1 MNVMLRK
8 ALAGML
14 IGVLASTPA
23 LAAPAKGISDNV
35 VKIGVL
41 TDMSGVYSAIGG
53 KGTLTAVEMA
63 VADFGGTVL
72 GKPIQVVSADHQNK
86 ADIASTKAREWFD
99 TGKVDMVTGLLN
111 SACALAVQKIGAD
124 KKRITMNTGA
134 GSTDLTNKDCT
145 PYGIHYAYDNYALAN
160 VAGSAI
166 VSHGGKSWYF
176 ITADYAFGHS
186 LEKNTSNFV
195 QKLGGKVVGSVRHP
209 LSTADFSSY
218 LLQAQSSGAKVIGL
232 ANAGGDFTNA
242 VKQAREFG
250 IVQKG
255 QTIAGMLV
263 FDTDV
268 KSLGLNTAQGMQF
281 ASGFYWDRDKAS
293 RDWSK
298 RFYAKHKAMPTMDQA
313 GAYSATMNYLKA
325 IKAAGTDDPDAV
337 MAKLRSMNISDFF
350 AVNGKIRADGRMV
363 HDMYLMEVKKPSE
376 SKGEWDIL
384 KIIKTVPGDQA
395 FMPLSES
402 VCSQVKK

>member
-1 MNVMLRK
+1 MKKGFLMACVIAVLVSM
-8 ALAGML
+8 AAGSF
-14 IGVLASTPA
+14 GAT
-23 LAAPAKGISDNV
+23 GISDNV

-41 TDMSGVYSAIGG
+41 TDMSGVYSQIGG
-53 KGTLTAVEMA
+53 KGTLVAVEMA
-63 VADFGGTVL
+63 VADFGGKVL
-72 GKPIQVVSADHQNK
+72 GKPIQVISADHQNK

-111 SACALAVQKIGAD
+111 SACALAVQKLGAE

-145 PYGIHYAYDNYALAN
+145 PYGIHYVYDNYALGN
-160 VAGSAI
+160 VAGSEI
-166 VSHGGKSWYF
+166 VNHGGKTWYF

-186 LEKNTSNFV
+186 LEKNTTNFV
-195 QKLGGKVVGSVRHP
+195 QKLGGKVLGSVKHP

-268 KSLGLNTAQGMQF
+268 KSLGLNVAQGMQF
-281 ASGFYWDRDKAS
+281 ASGFYWDRDKAT
-293 RDWSK
+293 REWSQ
-298 RFYAKHKAMPTMDQA
+298 RFYKKHKAMPTMDQA
-313 GAYSATMNYLKA
+313 GAYSATINYLKA
-325 IKAAGTDDPDAV
+325 VKAAGTDDPDAV
-337 MAKLRSMNISDFF
+337 MAKLKSMNISDFF

-384 KIIKTVPGDQA
+384 KIVKTIPGDKA

-402 VCSQVKK
+402 ACGLVKK

>member
-1 MNVMLRK
+1 MKKVLLLACTVV
-8 ALAGML
+8 ALVAIAAGSF
-14 IGVLASTPA
+14 G
-23 LAAPAKGISDNV
+23 AAGISDNV

-41 TDMSGVYSAIGG
+41 TDMSGVYSQIGG
-53 KGTLTAVEMA
+53 KGTLVAVEMA
-63 VADFGGTVL
+63 VADFGGKVL
-72 GKPIQVVSADHQNK
+72 GKPIQVISADHQNK

-124 KKRITMNTGA
+124 KKRITMVTGA

-145 PYGIHYAYDNYALAN
+145 AYGIHYAYDNYALAN
-160 VAGSAI
+160 VTGNAVVNS
-166 VSHGGKSWYF
+166 GGNSWFF

-186 LEKNTSNFV
+186 LEKNTTDFV
-195 QKLGGKVVGSVRHP
+195 KTHGGKVLGGVRHP
-209 LSTADFSSY
+209 LSSADFSSY
-218 LLQAQSSGAKVIGL
+218 LLQAQNSGAKVIGL

-250 IVQKG
+250 IAQKG
-255 QTIAGMLV
+255 QRLVGLLV
-263 FDTDV
+263 FDSDV
-268 KSLGLNTAQGMQF
+268 KSLGLNAAQGMQF
-281 ASGFYWDRDKAS
+281 ASGFYWDRDAAS
-293 RDWSK
+293 REWSK

-325 IKAAGTDDPDAV
+325 VKAAGTDNPDAV
-337 MAKLRSMNISDFF
+337 MAKLKSMNISDFF

-376 SKGEWDIL
+376 SRGDWDIL
-384 KIIKTVPGDQA
+384 RIVKTIPGDKA
-395 FMPLSES
+395 FMPLSLS
-402 VCSQVKK
+402 ACGQVKK